1 MNSIIFA
8 RQYAKEST
16 PTGSNS
22 IQRELRYVV
31 LGGYSYDNRFL
42 ADLTLQGSAASV
54 FGTDNKWGT
63 FWSLGL
69 AWNIH
74 NEKFMENSNIRQL
87 KLRGSVGT
95 TGNQN
100 FASNLSMSVYNYYMN
115 KYYQGFSGAYLAN
128 MENPDLGWEEKVDYT
143 IGLDA
148 NVGNLLLKFDA
159 YIADTKNM
167 AFNRSLVTS
176 TGFSVVRDNLGKVRN
191 KGIELSATY
200 SVIRKKDAFLNVY
213 FKIATNDNRV
223 KKISDALRSYNEQMK
238 QAAIDEKQTMP
249 VAIYQDGKPLNSIW
263 AVKSLG
269 IDPNTGQEVFLDLD
283 GNKTFTWSA
292 ANLVYCGSS
301 DPKYNGNFGFNGEY
315 KGLGLSA
322 VFTYYGGGKMYNN
335 TLVSRVENCYI
346 GNNVDRRVFSDRW
359 YYSGQNAQ
367 YINGYKNGGTQA
379 TSRFVQKDNVLTISS
394 LSLYYEIPQDIVKR
408 MYLQRLKLGVYMND
422 VATFSSI
429 KVERGTSYPFART
442 LSFSL
447 QGTF

>member
-1 MNSIIFA
+1 M
-8 RQYAKEST
+8 
-16 PTGSNS
+16 P
-22 IQRELRYVV
+22 
-31 LGGYSYDNRFL
+31 
-42 ADLTLQGSAASV
+42 
-54 FGTDNKWGT
+54 
-63 FWSLGL
+63 
-69 AWNIH
+69 
-74 NEKFMENSNIRQL
+74 
-87 KLRGSVGT
+87 
-95 TGNQN
+95 
-100 FASNLSMSVYNYYMN
+100 VYNYYTS
-115 KYYQGFSGAYLAN
+115 KYYQNFSGAYLSN
-128 MENPDLGWEEKVDYT
+128 MENKDLGWEEKMDYT

-148 NVGNLLLKFDA
+148 NLWGLILKFDA
-159 YIADTKNM
+159 YIGDTKNM

-213 FKIATNDNRV
+213 FKIATNDNRIR
-223 KKISDALRSYNEQMK
+223 KISDALRSYNDQMK
-238 QAAIDEKQTMP
+238 QAAIDEKQTAP
-249 VAIYQDGKPLNSIW
+249 VAIYQDGMPLNSIW

-269 IDPNTGQEVFLDLD
+269 IDANTGKEVFLDLD
-283 GNKTFTWSA
+283 GNKTYTWSA
-292 ANLVYCGSS
+292 SNLVYCGSS

-322 VFTYYGGGKMYNN
+322 VFTYYGGGKMYNS

-367 YINGYKNGGTQA
+367 YINGYDNGGTQA

-394 LSLYYEIPQDIVKR
+394 LNLYYEFPTHLVQRVG
-408 MYLQRLKLGVYMND
+408 LQRLRVGAYMND

-442 LSFSL
+442 LSFTL
-447 QGTF
+447 TGTF